1 MSSLR
6 FPALLAT
13 LSVAAIS
20 LATCGGEIGE
30 PRASEA
36 PPAAGKRTRLP
47 IARLFGGVRAWPTT
61 AFYEASGKLAKTHLG
76 AYATEGKL
84 DQDLRR
90 YVHGG

>member
-20 LATCGGEIGE
+20 LATCGGEIRE

-47 IARLFGGVRAWPTT
+47 IARLFGGGRAWPTT
-61 AFYEASGKLAKTHLG
+61 AFYEASGKLAKTLG

-84 DQDLRR
+84 DHDIRR